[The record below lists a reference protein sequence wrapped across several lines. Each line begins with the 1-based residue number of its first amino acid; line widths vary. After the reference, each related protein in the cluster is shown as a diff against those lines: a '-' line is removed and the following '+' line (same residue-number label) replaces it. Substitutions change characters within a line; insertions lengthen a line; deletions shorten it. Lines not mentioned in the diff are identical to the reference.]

1 MLPPNPAQDI
11 IQEEDKKPEDVVQDL
26 TVENAKLADEN
37 ARIYQDLIQAQECAS
52 KWEESYHVER
62 EKKTQPDSREWKRL
76 YNDAYDET
84 ISLRAESAQMRA
96 QDLKNATI
104 RARHERKA
112 DVENA
117 NKMTEMQT
125 KLDKWNRKVGQLENH
140 NESLKRQLYDQ
151 TQAIKNVET
160 MKAANAKTY
169 DEQYETITT
178 LKSEKNRSNLRIRE
192 LEHKLSTLETPQD
205 AAKVAAVKAATTKLN
220 KEHSISILKLEQR
233 HGKKMAGAK
242 RFLAKSGLVTRIQSG
257 AVAKPNSSVTIVAED
272 SQKAAVQTESLS
284 SITEEQ
290 SHKDEIAANSTK
302 TVSDIQEEKET
313 SPVAKPNSS
322 VDIVAEGSEKAV
334 VQTEALPDVTG
345 EQSYHDQIV
354 ADSFKALSDL
364 IRIHGKKETN
374 PVAKPNSSVDIVAE
388 SSTKAA
394 VQTNTLPDV
403 TEEQPHKDETTA
415 DSGKEKN
422 TVSEPNSSVDIVA
435 EDSKKAAVQTNALP
449 DGTEEQS
456 HKDEIANST
465 KALSDLERIR
475 EEKEQ
480 IAADLTKASSDLNRV
495 EGEKAKIAADLTKAL
510 SDLNRVQEEKAKI
523 AADLTKASSDL
534 SQAQLEK
541 DKIAANSSSFSS
553 DLDKTAADLTKAET
567 DLSQA
572 QSEKEN
578 MTANFTK
585 ASSDLNNVQ
594 SEKENAKADLQRTR
608 AELQTK
614 SALAERLQQE
624 NQTLRS
630 RVPDHTQCHQQLQI
644 HEADTRE
651 ALRQRNEASST
662 LRESNNAHENT
673 KAQLGSIN
681 RELLTLREIHNQC
694 NQATQPL
701 DKMDVVDAADEFTEA
716 DDMDVDAPQ
725 QVLVDRLELAQQANE
740 ELRLQNAKLVEVMQG
755 SGDRGDDLESSS
767 SGAGEM
773 RIREKVLDEVK
784 EERGALLRR
793 IDDQNDEIA
802 RKNEAL
808 KTNNVSQ
815 RLQDEL
821 KAAKEKASKL
831 EYDLSTLRTVMT
843 KPSGASTPTQ
853 ARIGQT
859 GPSSP
864 GSSANDVIQKLK
876 FDAKRLTKE
885 AKEAKANYERVDKVL
900 FGRDQK
906 ACEDLRNVEKVK
918 GEMGAEV
925 ERLQKKIERL
935 EAGVREEAPPPASDS
950 SAPVL
955 SDSAKGKRAWVGDGD
970 DEAGREAAKKL
981 RA

>member
-322 VDIVAEGSEKAV
+322 VDIVAE
-334 VQTEALPDVTG
+334 
-345 EQSYHDQIV
+345 
-354 ADSFKALSDL
+354 
-364 IRIHGKKETN
+364 
-374 PVAKPNSSVDIVAE
+374 SSK
-388 SSTKAA
+388 KAA